1 MTHLRRTGT
10 TVRAKGLL
18 TEYDFSNQ
26 RRNYSKQIRN
36 INKNVIN
43 ILSKTLAEKGCSTI
57 VDSTSRSFPHSWLIT
72 GFVTRLTRRV
82 SLGVRVNLSLVL
94 YECFVGRCLSF
105 RTFSFGHCVCL
116 FSKILIC

>member
-57 VDSTSRSFPHSWLIT
+57 HADIFIVKTT
-72 GFVTRLTRRV
+72 VERRV
-82 SLGVRVNLSLVL
+82 
-94 YECFVGRCLSF
+94 
-105 RTFSFGHCVCL
+105 
-116 FSKILIC
+116 